1 MVRQVARAFRAMNTN
16 VKATVCVPDDAQ
28 TTGEQALNRVQCL
41 FDEVEKTLSRFRPD
55 SELSLMNAAKGHPF
69 KASPLLLEVIGAA
82 LDAARATGGVFDP
95 TILRSLLVAGYDRSF
110 EQVSMDGHHPRT
122 PLPETKC
129 TWQDVCLDEA
139 ASTISMP
146 ADCGLDL
153 GGIGKGWTVDR
164 ACRDLRAFS
173 GYVVNAGGDIRV
185 GGTDGYGK
193 PWTIGVSDPHLEG
206 HDLAVVELCQGAVC
220 TSTTTRRKW
229 QLSGSPGHHLIDPRS
244 GKPAESGVVSATVI
258 ADSAAWAE
266 VLAKVALILGPEA
279 GIRLMGSQPAA
290 HGPRVAAVFDPEAGL
305 QFIDSQPGV
314 QGLLVLANCE
324 VIRSSGFKEM
334 LSVA

>member
-1 MVRQVARAFRAMNTN
+1 MTQQVARAFRAMNTN
-16 VKATVCVPDDAQ
+16 VKATVCVHDDARLI
-28 TTGEQALNRVQCL
+28 GEQALSQVQCL
-41 FDEVEKTLSRFRPD
+41 FDDVEKTLSRFRAD
-55 SELSLMNAAKGHPF
+55 SELSLMNAAAGHPF
-69 KASPLLLEVIGAA
+69 KASPLLFEVVGAA

-110 EQVSMDGHHPRT
+110 EKVSPGDNHPSP
-122 PLPETKC
+122 PLPATKC
-129 TWQDVCLDEA
+129 TWQDVYLDEA
-139 ASTISMP
+139 ASTILIP

-164 ACRDLRAFS
+164 ACRDLQAFS

-185 GGTDGYGK
+185 GGTDAQGK
-193 PWTIGVSDPHLEG
+193 PWTIGVTDPYLEG
-206 HDLAVVELCQGAVC
+206 HDLAVVELCEGAVC

-258 ADSAAWAE
+258 ADSAARAE

-279 GIRLMGSQPAA
+279 GIELIEGQPEDN
-290 HGPRVAAVFDPEAGL
+290 GPRVAFVLDPEAGI
-305 QFIDSQPGV
+305 QVINSQPGV
-314 QGLLVLANCE
+314 QGLLVLAGGQ
-324 VIRSSGFKEM
+324 VIRTSGFKEV
-334 LSVA
+334 LSAA